1 MTLSA
6 DQLTAIKHGEAVRV
20 REEGLECVVLLAD
33 VYEQSCA
40 KPYDDS
46 EWSEEEM
53 AQLAERMFDDLDS
66 AGKVP

>member
-6 DQLTAIKHGEAVRV
+6 DQLTAIKHGESVRV
-20 REEGLECVVLLAD
+20 REDGLDCIVLRAD

-40 KPYDDS
+40 NLYDDS

-66 AGKVP
+66 AGRVP